1 MYMNK
6 TEMFAEKEGREWGE
20 QNQPQESAVLMERK
34 KKKDTKL
41 LYYNEKATRFHSIK

>member
-34 KKKDTKL
+34 KKKRHEITL
-41 LYYNEKATRFHSIK
+41 LQ